1 MRLSRRFKY
10 FFRILTGIC
19 FGLYAGFWL
28 LLNLPF
34 VQDKLASVTSNELG
48 KLLQTEVNVGHIDLG
63 LLNRIIIE
71 DVYLADRQGVEMLK
85 VGRLAARFELMPL
98 FEGRIVINSV
108 QLLGLSARLTKDS
121 PDAIP
126 NFQFVIDALAS
137 KDTLKKETNL
147 DLRINSV
154 LIRRGKIAFDVLS
167 EPETP
172 GKFNSS
178 HIGLNEFTATVSLK
192 ALKNDSLNA
201 VVRRLS
207 FEEQSGFSLKKLS
220 LRALANNKK
229 LNLSDFNIN
238 LSNTALTLDSLS
250 IRYDSLSALPRMM
263 DDVVYRGQLQGNI
276 YPTDFAPFIPVLK
289 GLDKPLNLA
298 LTFNGQGKTLT
309 CPKLSL
315 SDAGHLRLLADA
327 KVLNWDAGQDMYVDG
342 NINQLNIT
350 PEGFNYYLTN
360 LTGSLPGIVKQ
371 LEYLHLQGKVDG
383 YLRDMKVNTQVNT
396 RAGQLDADL
405 MVHSDKQYNRT
416 YSGGLKSEDLNLGIL
431 LNDEKK
437 LGIANFEIN
446 LNGFQYKDKSKYP
459 ESSIQGVIHSF
470 DYSNY
475 RYENITLD
483 GIYKDG
489 GFNGQLA
496 LDDENGQVHLDG
508 NFNVAHA
515 VSDFNLKVWVHKFR
529 PHALNLTDKFVDSDL
544 SLNLIAD
551 FTGSS
556 IDDVNGH
563 ILLKDL
569 ILNAPEDQ
577 GYTLDSLKITAGKVQ
592 GKKEL
597 HISSPFLKA
606 RVHGDY
612 KYQTIPTSVIRTL
625 KQYIPALVTLNDSKK
640 TPQNNFNFDL
650 HVENTDFF
658 KKLFFHPV

>member
-34 VQDKLASVTSNELG
+34 VQDKLASVTSNELD

-167 EPETP
+167 ELETP
-172 GKFNSS
+172 GKFNPS
-178 HIGLNEFTATVSLK
+178 HIGLDQFTATVSLK

-298 LTFNGQGKTLT
+298 LIFNGQGKTFT

-327 KVLNWDAGQDMYVDG
+327 KVLNWNAGQDMYVDG

-431 LNDEKK
+431 LNDEKM

-529 PHALNLTDKFVDSDL
+529 PHALNLTD
-544 SLNLIAD
+544 
-551 FTGSS
+551 
-556 IDDVNGH
+556 
-563 ILLKDL
+563 
-569 ILNAPEDQ
+569 
-577 GYTLDSLKITAGKVQ
+577 
-592 GKKEL
+592 
-597 HISSPFLKA
+597 
-606 RVHGDY
+606 
-612 KYQTIPTSVIRTL
+612 
-625 KQYIPALVTLNDSKK
+625 
-640 TPQNNFNFDL
+640 
-650 HVENTDFF
+650 
-658 KKLFFHPV
+658 

>member
-1 MRLSRRFKY
+1 M
-10 FFRILTGIC
+10 
-19 FGLYAGFWL
+19 
-28 LLNLPF
+28 LNLPF

-172 GKFNSS
+172 GKFNPS

-229 LNLSDFNIN
+229 LNISDFNIN

-276 YPTDFAPFIPVLK
+276 YPTDLAPFIPVLK

-298 LTFNGQGKTLT
+298 LNFNGQGKKLT

-315 SDAGHLRLLADA
+315 
-327 KVLNWDAGQDMYVDG
+327 
-342 NINQLNIT
+342 
-350 PEGFNYYLTN
+350 
-360 LTGSLPGIVKQ
+360 
-371 LEYLHLQGKVDG
+371 
-383 YLRDMKVNTQVNT
+383 
-396 RAGQLDADL
+396 
-405 MVHSDKQYNRT
+405 
-416 YSGGLKSEDLNLGIL
+416 
-431 LNDEKK
+431 
-437 LGIANFEIN
+437 
-446 LNGFQYKDKSKYP
+446 
-459 ESSIQGVIHSF
+459 
-470 DYSNY
+470 
-475 RYENITLD
+475 
-483 GIYKDG
+483 
-489 GFNGQLA
+489 
-496 LDDENGQVHLDG
+496 
-508 NFNVAHA
+508 
-515 VSDFNLKVWVHKFR
+515 
-529 PHALNLTDKFVDSDL
+529 
-544 SLNLIAD
+544 
-551 FTGSS
+551 
-556 IDDVNGH
+556 
-563 ILLKDL
+563 
-569 ILNAPEDQ
+569 
-577 GYTLDSLKITAGKVQ
+577 
-592 GKKEL
+592 
-597 HISSPFLKA
+597 
-606 RVHGDY
+606 
-612 KYQTIPTSVIRTL
+612 
-625 KQYIPALVTLNDSKK
+625 
-640 TPQNNFNFDL
+640 
-650 HVENTDFF
+650 
-658 KKLFFHPV
+658 